1 MRPSSP
7 ARGEPDIDRMENHDG
22 SVVPD
27 GPTAANVS
35 GPHPTKQSARAAQRA
50 RRGDDTR
57 GGVRDGRLRLP
68 RRVPPPPG

>member
-7 ARGEPDIDRMENHDG
+7 PEGEPDIDRMENLDG

-35 GPHPTKQSARAAQRA
+35 GPHPTKQSGRSALRAA
-50 RRGDDTR
+50 
-57 GGVRDGRLRLP
+57 
-68 RRVPPPPG
+68 PPPR

>member
-7 ARGEPDIDRMENHDG
+7 AEGEPDIDRMENHDG

-35 GPHPTKQSARAAQRA
+35 GPHPTA
-50 RRGDDTR
+50 
-57 GGVRDGRLRLP
+57 
-68 RRVPPPPG
+68 